1 MKLAKYLKWVLLA
14 VSAILLVVFFV
25 MPHSTANEPIVNT
38 YLIWTYILL
47 FASIA
52 CVLVF
57 LLIGVCSSAKSLL
70 KFVGLIVAAVAIV
83 AVSYLLAPGGEIAT
97 SVDYTATTSKLA
109 DTGLFVTYFML
120 AASIV
125 ALFATAIW
133 NAIKNR

>member
-1 MKLAKYLKWVLLA
+1 MA

-125 ALFATAIW
+125 ALFVTAIW